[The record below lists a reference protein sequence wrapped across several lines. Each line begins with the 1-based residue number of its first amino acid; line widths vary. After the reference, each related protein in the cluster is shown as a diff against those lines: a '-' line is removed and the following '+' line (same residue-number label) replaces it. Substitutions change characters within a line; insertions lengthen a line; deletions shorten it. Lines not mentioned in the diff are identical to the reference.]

1 MTEQT
6 LTQYAKEYREVVATL
21 PHLPV
26 ITRLVVASDILSARR
41 ITEEYEQTKDPGL
54 VWMVGSYA
62 RVDWAID
69 NLPKKD
75 LLEIWPELW
84 VSSDPDD
91 TNPVYLEIWRECPH
105 FDKPLTES
113 TYKVY
118 RGQRLGPDGFSWT
131 LDRKVAEKFA
141 RTGGLREKIRDGVVL
156 EKVVPREKILAYL
169 VERGEDEVIIDDQN
183 KYSSTERTDG
193 PTLNG

>member
-91 TNPVYLEIWRECPH
+91 TNPVYLEIWPERLYNDWEPEPEDYAVIRERIAAKIAL
-105 FDKPLTES
+105 KPWW
-113 TYKVY
+113 Y
-118 RGQRLGPDGFSWT
+118 RYS
-131 LDRKVAEKFA
+131 
-141 RTGGLREKIRDGVVL
+141 GV
-156 EKVVPREKILAYL
+156 
-169 VERGEDEVIIDDQN
+169 
-183 KYSSTERTDG
+183 
-193 PTLNG
+193 